1 MLFNGVF
8 PIMNENHLPN
18 NVIFDHRAFVASLDL
33 LLSADK
39 LVSNNLL
46 FHMQKEEFC
55 AFMEMQGYKLDKTP
69 MPPRS
74 ATLKFTN
81 SKMTIIFQKVT
92 VDNKRFFT
100 VLMISYKEGNIMSI
114 TFNYD
119 GSFYEI
125 NYRHE
130 IGSENKFH
138 IVKKTS
144 LSRYHDG
151 SIYYQ
156 HIVHNSLR
164 SKCYLSSFCVNKG
177 VITDVLYVI
186 NNKSHQLKNLLIALG
201 RPEIDISAV
210 KNYLE
215 LANLFTDDESIII
228 EMALC

>member
-1 MLFNGVF
+1 MLSNWVL

-138 IVKKTS
+138 IDILKK
-144 LSRYHDG
+144 
-151 SIYYQ
+151 
-156 HIVHNSLR
+156 
-164 SKCYLSSFCVNKG
+164 
-177 VITDVLYVI
+177 
-186 NNKSHQLKNLLIALG
+186 
-201 RPEIDISAV
+201 
-210 KNYLE
+210 
-215 LANLFTDDESIII
+215 
-228 EMALC
+228 